1 MYCQLK
7 QINWL
12 PILWHAFIALACLL
26 LFVRCVSGPPP
37 NTTLNT
43 ILEREDE
50 EQSNVEQFN
59 QKIMAPG
66 ERLWHAPDYTITTG
80 DLLNVTVFEA
90 PELETEN
97 RVTDNGTIKLPLL
110 DAITVKGLT
119 EHRAEEK
126 IANAYRADYLEDPH
140 VSVKIK
146 ERQGGKITVAGAV
159 QRPGVY
165 DCFFQ
170 WRVLDALALAGGLSE
185 QAGQTVQIRRSS
197 LESKDENIFVIDLDP
212 LVNGGRSGLNIEIQ
226 RGDSVYVPQAGVV
239 YVDGAVQKPGNYL
252 IKQAMTVQEAIVA
265 AGGYHSTADQE
276 AIKLVRYAENHK
288 REVIQ
293 LRGNN
298 VEEDSA
304 NSITVKDRDIIF
316 VESNKLAKMIYG
328 LRLNLGFFG
337 FGYSPPAR

>member
-12 PILWHAFIALACLL
+12 PVSWHAFIVLACLL
-26 LFVRCVSGPPP
+26 LFVRCISGPPP

-43 ILEREDE
+43 ILAREDA
-50 EQSNVEQFN
+50 EQSKVEQLN

-66 ERLWHAPDYTITTG
+66 ERLWHNPDYTITAG
-80 DLLNVTVFEA
+80 DLLTVTVFEA
-90 PELETEN
+90 PELQTES
-97 RVTDNGTIKLPLL
+97 RVTENGTIKLPLL

-119 EHRAEEK
+119 EHKAEEK

-146 ERQGGKITVAGAV
+146 ERHGGKITVAGAV
-159 QRPGVY
+159 QKPGVY
-165 DCFFQ
+165 DCFSQ

-197 LESKDENIFVIDLDP
+197 LESKDENIFIIDLDP
-212 LVNGGRSGLNIEIQ
+212 LINGGRADLNIEIQ
-226 RGDSVYVPQAGVV
+226 RGDSIFVPQAGVV

-265 AGGYHSTADQE
+265 AGGFHSTADQG

-293 LRGNN
+293 LSGKN

-304 NSITVKDRDIIF
+304 NDIAVKDRDIIF
-316 VESNKLAKMIYG
+316 VETNRLAAMIYG
-328 LRLNLGFFG
+328 LRLNFGFFG
-337 FGYSPPAR
+337 FGYRPPER